1 MADIKKLNRPTKER
15 MAMLRGLAS
24 SLLWEGKLQTTV
36 AKSKSLQSYVEKI
49 LTLAKVLNQT
59 LFENT
64 DFKITDSQNLCSL
77 LIQEA
82 ESLKISACELEK
94 IFSLLKISCR

>member
-1 MADIKKLNRPTKER
+1 MQENLEKAEENLSFLCCKL
-15 MAMLRGLAS
+15 
-24 SLLWEGKLQTTV
+24 
-36 AKSKSLQSYVEKI
+36 EKI